1 MKHHWSHT
9 LVPAVI
15 LLGPEPDEAEVP
27 LEPWIPTPL
36 APSATLVTDTFP
48 FIPFALVAV
57 MNNNKTLCNYWGLE
71 KDKNHRW

>member
-36 APSATLVTDTFP
+36 APSTTLVTDTFP
-48 FIPFALVAV
+48 FIFALVAAIK
-57 MNNNKTLCNYWGLE
+57 NK
-71 KDKNHRW
+71 KNAIIEA

>member
-1 MKHHWSHT
+1 MKHQWFQT

-36 APSATLVTDTFP
+36 APSTTLVTDTFP
-48 FIPFALVAV
+48 FIFALVAAI
-57 MNNNKTLCNYWGLE
+57 
-71 KDKNHRW
+71 KNFAIIGAQTKRQTI